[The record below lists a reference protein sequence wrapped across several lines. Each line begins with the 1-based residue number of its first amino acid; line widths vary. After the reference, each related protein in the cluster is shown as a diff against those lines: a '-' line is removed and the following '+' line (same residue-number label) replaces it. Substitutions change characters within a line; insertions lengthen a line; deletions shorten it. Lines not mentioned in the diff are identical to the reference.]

1 MAAASPPMFA
11 GLYTQILEL
20 FWVSKSACTQGSC
33 HFHRPSCGAPHMP
46 LPSTPPNCCRPARIA
61 PPVVVFDGYRK
72 PDSEPA
78 KPKRSGWKQ
87 ARAIAAYPPWDAPT
101 TPWPP
106 GARPLLAASQSGNSC
121 DRNVSHCLLPSRSQ
135 LVYMLKA
142 PPAGAATEIP
152 LPANV
157 FIALPAVTQL
167 LTSGAALKASSRY
180 TACGP
185 PARKATGMSRPIAA
199 EGTISVSYPAARAEP
214 PSPTTKLPTVN
225 TAAHSSR
232 SSIDRLL
239 ITDLACRSTTSK
251 ETEDR
256 PRFRKV
262 ANHTRESRTPETTNG
277 DDLARSSPS
286 AVLFLAQVCWP
297 AAAAAGA
304 PAGAPGPGPAPG
316 VAPRVACRSGSMAC
330 NCAPQYGQSCV
341 PLASK
346 WNCAL

>member
-1 MAAASPPMFA
+1 MFI
-11 GLYTQILEL
+11 GLQTQIREL
-20 FWVSKSACTQGSC
+20 FCASIIACTSGSC

-46 LPSTPPNCCRPARIA
+46 LPSTPPNCCRPAMIA
-61 PPVVVFDGYRK
+61 PLVVVFDGYRN

-78 KPKRSGWKQ
+78 NPKRSGWKQ
-87 ARAIAAYPPWDAPT
+87 ASAIAAYPPWEAPT
-101 TPWPP
+101 APWPP
-106 GARPLLAASQSGNSC
+106 GARPLLAASQSGSSL

-199 EGTISVSYPAARAEP
+199 EGTMSVSEPAARAETP
-214 PSPTTKLPTVN
+214 CPTAKLPTVN

-251 ETEDR
+251 ETADR

-262 ANHTRESRTPETTNG
+262 ANHTALDRTPETANG
-277 DDLARSSPS
+277 DD
-286 AVLFLAQVCWP
+286 
-297 AAAAAGA
+297 
-304 PAGAPGPGPAPG
+304 
-316 VAPRVACRSGSMAC
+316 
-330 NCAPQYGQSCV
+330 PQGRRRKPCCS
-341 PLASK
+341 
-346 WNCAL
+346 